1 MLRGKVLEKAGFT
14 LIELVLVVTIIGLIS
29 SMIIPRAMRAM
40 TDAKFSLVRQNAT
53 ETGAYVLMWAQNMAA
68 CQGQDKTSTVYD
80 YLMGQAPDANAAA
93 ANTKLPSLAGHYT
106 GNDAFDC
113 IEKVVTKTQSISNPF
128 NAVSI
133 FDRLNDDRYVPGHQP
148 GLLYLAAAPDPPS
161 PKRAGGGLYNFY
173 FVFTN
178 TDNGWYGLSD
188 ANDPNEI
195 QRGIFV
201 ARLSP
206 NESFK
211 P

>member
-1 MLRGKVLEKAGFT
+1 
-14 LIELVLVVTIIGLIS
+14 
-29 SMIIPRAMRAM
+29 
-40 TDAKFSLVRQNAT
+40 
-53 ETGAYVLMWAQNMAA
+53 MWAQNMATA
-68 CQGQDKTSTVYD
+68 QDRDSNFTVYD
-80 YLMGQAPDANAAA
+80 YLMGNATDPDATT
-93 ANTKLPSLAGHYT
+93 ANTKFPGLTGHYT

-113 IEKVVTKTQSISNPF
+113 IEKMVTKTQSISNPF

-133 FDRLNDDRYVPGHQP
+133 FDRLNDDKYVPGHQP

-161 PKRAGGGLYNFY
+161 PKKAGGGLYNFY

-188 ANDPNEI
+188 ANDPNDI
-195 QRGIFV
+195 RRGIFV

-211 P
+211 H